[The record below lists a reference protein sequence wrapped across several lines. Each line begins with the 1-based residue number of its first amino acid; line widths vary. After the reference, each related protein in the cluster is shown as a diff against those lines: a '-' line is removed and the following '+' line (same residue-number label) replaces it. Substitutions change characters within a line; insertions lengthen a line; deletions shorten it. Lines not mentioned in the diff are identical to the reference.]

1 LIERLCIRANP
12 DDPVTVEQSMSEIE
26 NMLEWVGLLSPA
38 EAAKYLG
45 MGKTKLYAEINS
57 GRLKAKRHQGQTL
70 IPKEALDAWKA
81 ALPDHIPADT
91 QKAARMREIQHKR
104 RGRK

>member
-1 LIERLCIRANP
+1 
-12 DDPVTVEQSMSEIE
+12 MSEIE
-26 NMLEWVGLLSPA
+26 DLLDMVGLLSPA

-70 IPKEALDAWKA
+70 IPKEALDAWIA
-81 ALPDHIPADT
+81 NLPDHKPADT
-91 QKAARMREIQHKR
+91 ERAAMMKDMQHKR
-104 RGRK
+104 RGRS